1 MITTR
6 QKIKIELIKKNT
18 SGFEIARKMG
28 VSRSAIYLTIYGK
41 RKSPRL
47 RKAIA
52 DAIDMKVEDLWPT
65 NGNGSRKVHPLPPPA
80 GDNSAERR

>member
-1 MITTR
+1 MYIIATMITTR
-6 QKIKIELIKKNT
+6 QQIKIELIKKNT

-28 VSRSAIYLTIYGK
+28 VTRAAIYLTIYGK

-52 DAIDMKVEDLWPT
+52 DAIGVEVSDLWPT
-65 NGNGSRKVHPLPPPA
+65 NGHGHKTVK
-80 GDNSAERR
+80 